1 MLISTDASIF
11 EIEPIAVV
19 QPKSRENLIEIIRD
33 LLLKNQHFTMR
44 AGGTSIG
51 GQAIGSGI
59 LVDISKNLTEI
70 IDFSEESREVVV
82 EPGVIQDD
90 LNNFL
95 KPYNLKFA
103 PDTSTSSRAMIGGMI
118 GNNSCGAYSVFYGTT
133 REHVKSIDVILSD
146 GNLVEFKELSKT
158 ELSNKLSLKTL
169 EGDIYRFVINLL
181 NKNEQQILNA
191 FPDKGLIRRNT
202 GYALD
207 ELIRKYPLN
216 NSKSDK
222 FSLAPLICGSEG
234 TLGVI
239 VRATLNLVDLPK
251 HKGLMVAHFSSDED
265 SLNLV
270 ENLLNFQPSA
280 VEYIDKPTLDASKNN
295 ILQRK
300 NRTWIN
306 KDPKSILI
314 IEFFTHTKKE
324 LNKKLDSCKQWLLSN
339 NAYHVGIISNKDHSK
354 VWEIR
359 KAGLGLLMGRVGAK
373 KAIAII
379 EDVAVPIKYLCSYY
393 QEIKSLMLSYDV
405 EAIYYGHASV
415 GLIHVRPLLDL
426 SNDLDRDKAKNISL
440 KVSKIV
446 KKYKGSLSGE
456 HGDGRVRAPYLQ
468 EQFGQKVYQYLVNL
482 KNIFDPNNLLNP
494 GSIILDANKS
504 PNIRKVG
511 TPELNILTM
520 FNWSQDISF
529 VYAAEK
535 CNGAGVCRK
544 SINGVMCPSYRATR
558 EEKFSTR
565 GRANLLRKALY
576 SKDPAKE
583 LKNRELKEAL
593 DLCLSCKACKSEC
606 PANVDMS
613 KLKSEYLHQTQ
624 TIGLFQNW
632 HIKYFGSILKVAS
645 RFPKFFNYMQ
655 NSSVLGK
662 IVGIKRT
669 PPNLANESLDAWW
682 SKNKKNKKS
691 TNNVSICVVC
701 DPYTQYY
708 DAEIGKSFLAFL
720 QACDVNIN
728 IIFSKHSIRAL
739 ISNGLLDE
747 AKHAVIENIN
757 QIKSAPKSDFITGIE
772 ISEVLTWR
780 DDIKDLLDENLPRVL
795 FFEELVLELNIL
807 EALPK
812 MREINSKVWIHTHC
826 HQKALTDN
834 SVIKQALSLIRGID
848 TQIIDSGCCG
858 MAGDFGYKHPKLS
871 IKIAK
876 QSLEKEVA
884 NIKSDDILVA
894 TGTSCR
900 SQFFN
905 VFQNNSIHLS
915 QLFLKTINNENIK
928 R

>member
-1 MLISTDASIF
+1 
-11 EIEPIAVV
+11 
-19 QPKSRENLIEIIRD
+19 
-33 LLLKNQHFTMR
+33 
-44 AGGTSIG
+44 
-51 GQAIGSGI
+51 
-59 LVDISKNLTEI
+59 
-70 IDFSEESREVVV
+70 
-82 EPGVIQDD
+82 
-90 LNNFL
+90 
-95 KPYNLKFA
+95 
-103 PDTSTSSRAMIGGMI
+103 
-118 GNNSCGAYSVFYGTT
+118 
-133 REHVKSIDVILSD
+133 
-146 GNLVEFKELSKT
+146 
-158 ELSNKLSLKTL
+158 
-169 EGDIYRFVINLL
+169 
-181 NKNEQQILNA
+181 
-191 FPDKGLIRRNT
+191 
-202 GYALD
+202 
-207 ELIRKYPLN
+207 
-216 NSKSDK
+216 
-222 FSLAPLICGSEG
+222 
-234 TLGVI
+234 
-239 VRATLNLVDLPK
+239 
-251 HKGLMVAHFSSDED
+251 MVAHFSSDED

-314 IEFFTHTKKE
+314 IEFFTYTKKE
-324 LNKKLDSCKQWLLSN
+324 LNEKLDSCKQWLLSN
-339 NAYHVGIISNKDHSK
+339 NAYHVAIISNKDHSK

-359 KAGLGLLMGRVGAK
+359 KAGLGLLMGKVGAK
-373 KAIAII
+373 KSIAII
-379 EDVAVPIKYLCSYY
+379 EDVAVPIKYLYSYY

-494 GSIILDANKS
+494 GSIILDINKI

-511 TPELNILTM
+511 TPELSISTM
-520 FNWSQDISF
+520 FDWSQDVSF

-544 SINGVMCPSYRATR
+544 SVNGVMCPSYRATR

-576 SKDPAKE
+576 LKDPAKE
-583 LKNRELKEAL
+583 LKSRELKEAL

-613 KLKSEYLHQTQ
+613 KLKSEYLYQTQ
-624 TIGLFQNW
+624 AIGLFQNW
-632 HIKYFGSILKVAS
+632 HIKYFGSILQIAS

-655 NSSVLGK
+655 NSSILRK
-662 IVGIKRT
+662 IVGIKRP

-682 SKNKKNKKS
+682 RKNKKS
-691 TNNVSICVVC
+691 TNGVSICVLC

-708 DAEIGKSFLAFL
+708 DAEIGKSFLTFL
-720 QACDVNIN
+720 QACDVNID

-747 AKHAVIENIN
+747 AKHAAIENIN
-757 QIKSAPKSDFITGIE
+757 QIKSIPKSNFITGIE

-795 FFEELVLELNIL
+795 FFEELVLELNKL
-807 EALPK
+807 EVLPR
-812 MREINSKVWIHTHC
+812 MREVNSKVWVHTHC

-834 SVIKQALSLIRGID
+834 SAIKQALSLIRGID

-871 IKIAK
+871 TKIAQ
-876 QSLEKEVA
+876 QSLKKQVD

-894 TGTSCR
+894 TGASCR
-900 SQFFN
+900 GQFFN